1 MAILVTSAR
10 YGSGRF
16 GLTSYGVVNV
26 SKAITGTTG
35 TGSITAITAGGFEV
49 DITERI
55 TASAVGTG
63 SINTVIVN
71 VSEALGSVAGTGAVS
86 TITPHA
92 ASLIAL
98 TGVTGTGHVNT
109 VEEKVSEALLS
120 VVGTGAVSGVTVHV
134 SELLASAYVTGSI
147 ATITPHADSLIV
159 LLGVEGTSLVNT
171 VGVSANVTLTGVTA
185 TGQLTTVEAVHV
197 VERLDATPSTGTIG
211 DITVTAVVFNFEA
224 VRTQYSRRR
233 TVYIAEAA

>member
-26 SKAITGTTG
+26 SKALIGVAG
-35 TGSITAITAGGFEV
+35 TGSVTSITAGGFEV

-71 VSEALGSVAGTGAVS
+71 VSEVLGSVAGTGAVS

-134 SELLASAYVTGSI
+134 SEVLASISATGSI
-147 ATITPHADSLIV
+147 ATVTPHANSLFE
-159 LLGVEGTSLVNT
+159 LSSVEGTALINPAGAGASVIP
-171 VGVSANVTLTGVTA
+171 TGVTA